1 RLGGTG
7 GPGQLALDA
16 PTHRLFVPRSTHV
29 TVVDVARG
37 RQLKDVTG
45 TPGVHGVALAPA
57 LGRGFTSNGA
67 ANTVT
72 VFNLQTLHPASDR
85 PETGA
90 NPEAIVYDP
99 GSRRVFTMNADSNNA
114 TAIEAADAAI
124 AGTIP
129 LGGRPAFA
137 VTDGAGRV
145 YVNLQ
150 DRNEIAA

>member
-1 RLGGTG
+1 MEARRTYARERSRACRLCGVVLLAVAARAGIVRAASQDSGYHLVSTIRLGGIG

-72 VFNLQTLHPASDR
+72 VFNLQT
-85 PETGA
+85 
-90 NPEAIVYDP
+90 
-99 GSRRVFTMNADSNNA
+99 
-114 TAIEAADAAI
+114 
-124 AGTIP
+124 
-129 LGGRPAFA
+129 
-137 VTDGAGRV
+137 
-145 YVNLQ
+145 
-150 DRNEIAA
+150 